1 MAKKPCEYCEDEL
14 YQITADNT
22 DKLIMELYPGKVI
35 ACFGYFEDANG
46 ETVEATNV
54 NNGGCGAST
63 GWYQTVEKA
72 ITAWNRRNGKQE

>member
-1 MAKKPCEYCEDEL
+1 MAKKQCEYCEDEL

-46 ETVEATNV
+46 ETVEATVEVAMNYCP
-54 NNGGCGAST
+54 NCGRKLT
-63 GWYQTVEKA
+63 
-72 ITAWNRRNGKQE
+72 